1 MTIEGDLNYLHYGEK
16 YEGLD
21 MRAEVGMLTRN
32 IKVRLMNYGVGKVLY
47 IESILHRSMARWKTS
62 ATTLTWTTA
71 WTIRS
76 TALVDTPR

>member
-32 IKVRLMNYGVGKVLY
+32 IKVRFWNNGIGKLTL
-47 IESILHRSMARWKTS
+47 IESILLRSTARWKQI

-71 WTIRS
+71 WTIPS
-76 TALVDTPR
+76 TALVDTQR

>member
-32 IKVRLMNYGVGKVLY
+32 IKVIFYKSW
-47 IESILHRSMARWKTS
+47 IW
-62 ATTLTWTTA
+62 
-71 WTIRS
+71 
-76 TALVDTPR
+76 